1 MRDSVVSLRAV
12 SRVCSKNIPVCRYF
26 CRYLLWYSPMGPFDL
41 WLSGER
47 NVIKTRSRQ
56 LWMLCWQMLAGQ
68 QPTVVRPKL
77 DKVRVVDMTMR
88 RHHYVNMNAIRR
100 HHYAYKDRYLK
111 GTAFNALVAAPH
123 FLSIKD
129 NAYLRLP
136 TEKFTN
142 FEQSCHTFRTADF

>member
-1 MRDSVVSLRAV
+1 
-12 SRVCSKNIPVCRYF
+12 
-26 CRYLLWYSPMGPFDL
+26 
-41 WLSGER
+41 
-47 NVIKTRSRQ
+47 
-56 LWMLCWQMLAGQ
+56 MLAGQ

-88 RHHYVNMNAIRR
+88 RHHYVNKDAIRR

-129 NAYLRLP
+129 NAYLAIKTRSGAAFKAL
-136 TEKFTN
+136 
-142 FEQSCHTFRTADF
+142 S